1 MTEGLSRD
9 QVSVFLMTGSS
20 LPLQLLV
27 FLMLPQTE
35 CKRNNPALW
44 IMDDQLWT
52 QYQYYQ
58 PEDMIICGLTSQ
70 FILVSDSVS
79 FKEHPKGNPFH
90 EPFAVTK
97 SYRHLLSLVFA
108 VKEINENPKTL
119 PNITLGFHIYDSY
132 FDARMTY
139 QNTLNLLFNQNK
151 TIPNYNCDVWKNLIA
166 VIGGLNSAISSHMAT
181 TLAIYKIPQLHRY
194 LRSITF
200 NNSAGGEVSLDE
212 KGEMVV
218 PLAVCNENC
227 LPGYSKKRKEGEP
240 FCCYDCAPCPEG
252 KISNQKDMNYC
263 FKCPEDHYPN
273 KDQNGC
279 LLKNLNVLSFDEPL
293 GISLAV
299 SALCLSL
306 TTAVVLGI
314 FIKHQNTPIVRANNQ
329 NLTYSL
335 LFSISLC
342 FLCSLL
348 FIGQPHFLI
357 CLLRQIAFG
366 VIFSV
371 VISCVLAKTITVVL
385 AFMATKPGSWMRKW
399 VGERVAI
406 SIVLCLSFI
415 QVIICMTW
423 LFLDPPYPDFDTHS
437 LAKEIIVQCNEG
449 SVGMFYY
456 VLGYMGFLAIVSFI
470 VAFFARTLPNSF
482 NEAKLITFS
491 MLLFCSLWASFVP
504 TYLSTKGKYMVA
516 VEIFSILASS
526 AGLLGFI
533 FFPKCFI
540 MVLRPELNC
549 KAQLSRKKSITM

>member
-1 MTEGLSRD
+1 MTADFDFSSEIYHRHLDIQVFNGALSFALHLTEVQDFQNFLQSLNPFGEGDGFIRTFWQQAFD
-9 QVSVFLMTGSS
+9 CVFPDTDVGDETMNSCTGEEKLES
-20 LPLQLLV
+20 LPGP
-27 FLMLPQTE
+27 FFEM
-35 CKRNNPALW
+35 
-44 IMDDQLWT
+44 IM
-52 QYQYYQ
+52 
-58 PEDMIICGLTSQ
+58 TSQ
-70 FILVSDSVS
+70 SYSVYNAVYAVAYALHAMFS
-79 FKEHPKGNPFH
+79 SRNKYGIKADGSKLEHPKPQPF
-90 EPFAVTK
+90 
-97 SYRHLLSLVFA
+97 
-108 VKEINENPKTL
+108 
-119 PNITLGFHIYDSY
+119 
-132 FDARMTY
+132 
-139 QNTLNLLFNQNK
+139 Q
-151 TIPNYNCDVWKNLIA
+151 
-166 VIGGLNSAISSHMAT
+166 
-181 TLAIYKIPQLHRY
+181 
-194 LRSITF
+194 
-200 NNSAGGEVSLDE
+200 
-212 KGEMVV
+212 VV

-227 LPGYSKKRKEGEP
+227 LPGYSTKRKEGEP

-279 LLKNLNVLSFDEPL
+279 LSKNLNVLSFDEPL

-299 SALCLSL
+299 WALCLSL

-329 NLTYSL
+329 NLTYTL

-399 VGERVAI
+399 VGERAAI

-456 VLGYMGFLAIVSFI
+456 VLGYLGFLAIVSFI
-470 VAFFARTLPNSF
+470 VAFFARTLPDSF
-482 NEAKLITFS
+482 NEAKFITFS

-549 KAQLSRKKSITM
+549 KAQLSRKKSITISEFPNSTVVTRHRSTEPSTPGCLAS